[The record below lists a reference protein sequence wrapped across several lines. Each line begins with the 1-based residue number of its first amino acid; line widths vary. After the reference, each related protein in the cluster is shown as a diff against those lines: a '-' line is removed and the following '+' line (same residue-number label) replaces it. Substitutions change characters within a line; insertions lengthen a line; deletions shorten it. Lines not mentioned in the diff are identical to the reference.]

1 MSRRFLG
8 DRDFL
13 VVDAGLAWPNN
24 GFQMK
29 RKQKNQQDL
38 SKEEPGGSGR
48 DRCWQDFFD
57 LADEIRVPKDFLVER
72 GDGLPQERTPIP
84 SQQGSLIQKC

>member
-1 MSRRFLG
+1 
-8 DRDFL
+8 
-13 VVDAGLAWPNN
+13 
-24 GFQMK
+24 MK

-72 GDGLPQERTPIP
+72 GE
-84 SQQGSLIQKC
+84 